1 MDNPAVKNLES
12 RISEIEK
19 RMSEIENKMN
29 NGIASKNV
37 SEEKIEE
44 IKDNTIL
51 NDPILPLEDVLKTSS
66 STTEKITVKPFE
78 VDYARFNGMRSQE
91 FNQQEVN
98 RLSEKYLSNFSL
110 VK

>member
-1 MDNPAVKNLES
+1 MNNPAVKNLES
-12 RISEIEK
+12 RISEIAK
-19 RMSEIENKMN
+19 KMSEIENKMN

-78 VDYARFNGMRSQE
+78 VDHARFNGMRSQE

>member
-19 RMSEIENKMN
+19 KMSEIENKMN

-78 VDYARFNGMRSQE
+78 VDHAKFNGMRSQE

>member
-29 NGIASKNV
+29 NGVASKNV

-44 IKDNTIL
+44 IKDN
-51 NDPILPLEDVLKTSS
+51 LPESV
-66 STTEKITVKPFE
+66 
-78 VDYARFNGMRSQE
+78 
-91 FNQQEVN
+91 
-98 RLSEKYLSNFSL
+98 
-110 VK
+110 

>member
-29 NGIASKNV
+29 NGVASKNV

-51 NDPILPLEDVLKTSS
+51 NDPLEDVLKTSS
-66 STTEKITVKPFE
+66 PTAEKITVKPFE
-78 VDYARFNGMRSQE
+78 VDHARFNGMRSQE

>member
-1 MDNPAVKNLES
+1 LNPAVKNLES

-66 STTEKITVKPFE
+66 STIEKI
-78 VDYARFNGMRSQE
+78 
-91 FNQQEVN
+91 
-98 RLSEKYLSNFSL
+98 SNEDEWAK
-110 VK
+110 VREAIIEQAIN

>member
-51 NDPILPLEDVLKTSS
+51 NDTILPLEDVLKTSS
-66 STTEKITVKPFE
+66 STI
-78 VDYARFNGMRSQE
+78 
-91 FNQQEVN
+91 
-98 RLSEKYLSNFSL
+98 
-110 VK
+110 

>member
-19 RMSEIENKMN
+19 RMTEIENKMN

-51 NDPILPLEDVLKTSS
+51 NDPILPLEDVLKTSG
-66 STTEKITVKPFE
+66 STIEKITVKPFE
-78 VDYARFNGMRSQE
+78 FDHAKFNGMRSQE